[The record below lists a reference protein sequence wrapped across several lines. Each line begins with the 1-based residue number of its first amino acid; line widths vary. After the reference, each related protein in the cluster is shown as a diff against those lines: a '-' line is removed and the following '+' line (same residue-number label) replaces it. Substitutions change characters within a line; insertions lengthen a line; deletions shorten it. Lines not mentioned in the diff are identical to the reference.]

1 MRDKSVSG
9 TKYIR
14 NQPLVDKDKTVVP
27 LIHNKCRLMINS
39 FKLRTNMV
47 RVLSTGDK
55 NFRNSVILN

>member
-9 TKYIR
+9 EKYVR
-14 NQPLVDKDKTVVP
+14 NQPLVDKDKTESP
-27 LIHNKCRLMINS
+27 LIHNKFRLMINS

-47 RVLSTGDK
+47 RGLSTGDK